1 MSRLWPPRVPYPFR
15 SLERVGRLK
24 FSSAAGVFFPRVPA
38 RCRRAGGPHLGAK
51 YTSKGW
57 RGAPFLAFLARSGA
71 RPVALLPRS
80 LLVGG
85 WPTSPAD
92 PNVSELII
100 RGCPISRVFCE
111 KWGLDRGKALA
122 GLYAARTAIL
132 STVQSLIRTDPISP

>member
-1 MSRLWPPRVPYPFR
+1 MTNLAFGDGQVWT
-15 SLERVGRLK
+15 GRLPSWQNYAQGDIDNGSGLDL
-24 FSSAAGVFFPRVPA
+24 FMFRQYSNVQGRWISPDPAGMAAADPTNPQTWNR
-38 RCRRAGGPHLGAK
+38 
-51 YTSKGW
+51 Y
-57 RGAPFLAFLARSGA
+57 
-71 RPVALLPRS
+71 
-80 LLVGG
+80 GG

-122 GLYAARTAIL
+122 GLYATRTAIL